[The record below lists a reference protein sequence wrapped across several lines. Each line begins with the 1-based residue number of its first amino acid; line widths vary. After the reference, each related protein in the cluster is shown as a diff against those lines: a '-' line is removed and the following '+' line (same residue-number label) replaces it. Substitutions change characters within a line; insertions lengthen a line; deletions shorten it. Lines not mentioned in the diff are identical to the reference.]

1 MTGFGT
7 ATAQTPGGR
16 LTVEVRSVNHR
27 FSEVQ
32 IRLPKDLAPLEDRAR
47 AVVQEKVHRGRVE
60 VVITRENGA
69 RRTKAVRADLD
80 LASAY
85 AQALRE
91 IAGTVGAMGEV
102 TLAQL
107 AVLPEVLRVED
118 ERADIE
124 TFWPAL
130 ESAVT
135 GATDALVAM
144 RTIEGRRM
152 ADDLLDRLTALGRLL
167 DGVNERSR
175 DVVRLYSERLRTR
188 LAELLSETPIDEA
201 RIVTELALF
210 AERSDI
216 SEELVRLRSHLT
228 QFRQTVEEDG
238 AVGRK
243 LEFILQEM
251 GRETN
256 TIGSKANH
264 LDITRAVIAMKTELE
279 SLREQVQNI
288 E

>member
-47 AVVQEKVHRGRVE
+47 AVVQGKVQRGRVE
-60 VVITRENGA
+60 IVIAREDGA

-80 LASAY
+80 LATAY

-91 IAGTVGAMGEV
+91 IAGTVGAIGEV
-102 TLAQL
+102 SLAQV
-107 AVLPEVLRVED
+107 AALPDVLRVED
-118 ERADIE
+118 DRADVE
-124 TFWPAL
+124 TLWPAL
-130 ESAVT
+130 GSAVT
-135 GATDALVAM
+135 AATDALVAM
-144 RTIEGRRM
+144 RTVEGRRM
-152 ADDLLDRLTALGRLL
+152 ADDLLGRLAVLGRLI
-167 DGVNERSR
+167 DTVSQHGR
-175 DVVRLYSERLRTR
+175 DVVRLYSERLRAR
-188 LAELLSETPIDEA
+188 LAELVVETPIDEA
-201 RIVTELALF
+201 RIVTELAVF
-210 AERSDI
+210 ADRADI
-216 SEELVRLRSHLT
+216 SEELVRLRSHIT
-228 QFRQTVEEDG
+228 QFRQTVDENG

-243 LEFILQEM
+243 LDFILQEM

-279 SLREQVQNI
+279 SLREQVQNV

>member
-7 ATAQTPGGR
+7 ATAQAPGGR

-32 IRLPKDLAPLEDRAR
+32 IRLPKDLSALEEPTR
-47 AVVQEKVHRGRVE
+47 AVVQGRVQRGRVE
-60 VVITRENGA
+60 VVVTREDGT
-69 RRTKAVRADLD
+69 RRTKAVRADLE
-80 LASAY
+80 LATAY
-85 AQALRE
+85 ARALRE
-91 IAGTVGAMGEV
+91 LAGTVGAAGEV

-107 AVLPEVLRVED
+107 AALPDVLRVED
-118 ERADIE
+118 ERGEVE
-124 TFWPAL
+124 TLWPAL
-130 ESAVT
+130 EVAVST
-135 GATDALVAM
+135 ATDALVAM
-144 RTIEGRRM
+144 RTAEGHRM
-152 ADDLLDRLTALGRLL
+152 AADLLERLAAIERLA
-167 DGVNERSR
+167 DTVSERVGE
-175 DVVRLYSERLRTR
+175 VVRAYSERLRAR
-188 LAELLSETPIDEA
+188 LADLLTDVPVDEA
-201 RIVTELALF
+201 RIATEVALF

-216 SEELVRLRSHLT
+216 SEELVRLRSHIV
-228 QFRQTVEEDG
+228 QFRQAIGEDG

-256 TIGSKANH
+256 TIGSKAND
-264 LDITRAVIAMKTELE
+264 LDITRAVIAMKSELE

>member
-7 ATAQTPGGR
+7 ATAQAPGGR

-32 IRLPKDLAPLEDRAR
+32 IRLPKDLSPLEDRAR
-47 AVVQEKVHRGRVE
+47 AVVQGKVHRGRVE
-60 VVITRENGA
+60 VVVTRENGA
-69 RRTKAVRADLD
+69 RRAKAVRVDLE
-80 LASAY
+80 LAASY

-91 IAGTVGAMGEV
+91 IAGTVGALGEV

-107 AVLPEVLRVED
+107 ASLPDVLRVED
-118 ERADIE
+118 DRAEVE
-124 TFWPAL
+124 TLWSAL
-130 ESAVT
+130 EAAVAA
-135 GATDALVAM
+135 ATDALVAM
-144 RTIEGRRM
+144 RTAEGQRM
-152 ADDLLDRLTALGRLL
+152 ASDVLDRLTAIGRLL
-167 DGVNERSR
+167 EAVNERGR
-175 DVVRLYSERLRTR
+175 DVVRLYSERLRAR
-188 LAELLSETPIDEA
+188 LAELLAEIPIDEA
-201 RIVTELALF
+201 RIATELALF

-216 SEELVRLRSHLT
+216 SEELVRLRSHIT

-256 TIGSKANH
+256 TIGSKAND
-264 LDITRAVIAMKTELE
+264 LDITRSVIAMKTELE

>member
-7 ATAQTPGGR
+7 ATAQAPGGR

-27 FSEVQ
+27 FSEIQ
-32 IRLPKDLAPLEDRAR
+32 IRLPKDLSALEEPTRAM
-47 AVVQEKVHRGRVE
+47 VQGKVQRGRVE
-60 VVITRENGA
+60 VIVTREDGT
-69 RRTKAVRADLD
+69 RRPKAVRVDLE
-80 LASAY
+80 LAAAY

-91 IAGTVGAMGEV
+91 IAGTVGATGEV

-107 AVLPEVLRVED
+107 AALPDVLRVED
-118 ERADIE
+118 DRGEVE
-124 TFWPAL
+124 TLRPAL
-130 ESAVT
+130 EAAVAE
-135 GATDALVAM
+135 ATDALVAM
-144 RTIEGRRM
+144 RTSEGRRM
-152 ADDLLDRLTALGRLL
+152 ASDLLDRLAAIGRLL
-167 DGVNERSR
+167 ETVNERSS
-175 DVVRLYSERLRTR
+175 DVVRVYSDRLRAR
-188 LAELLSETPIDEA
+188 LAELLAEVPIDEA
-201 RIVTELALF
+201 RIATEIALF

-216 SEELVRLRSHLT
+216 SEELVRLRSHIA
-228 QFRQTVEEDG
+228 QFRQTVGEDG

-256 TIGSKANH
+256 TIGSKAND
-264 LDITRAVIAMKTELE
+264 LEITRAVIAMKSELE

>member
-7 ATAQTPGGR
+7 ATAQAPGGR

-27 FSEVQ
+27 FSEIQ
-32 IRLPKDLAPLEDRAR
+32 IRLPKDLSALEEPTRAM
-47 AVVQEKVHRGRVE
+47 VQGKVQRGRVE
-60 VVITRENGA
+60 VIVTREDGT
-69 RRTKAVRADLD
+69 RRPKAVRVDLE
-80 LASAY
+80 LAAAY

-91 IAGTVGAMGEV
+91 IAGTVGATGEV

-107 AVLPEVLRVED
+107 AALPDVLRVED
-118 ERADIE
+118 DRREVE
-124 TFWPAL
+124 TLRPAL
-130 ESAVT
+130 EVALAE
-135 GATDALVAM
+135 ATDALVAM
-144 RTIEGRRM
+144 RTSEGRRM
-152 ADDLLDRLTALGRLL
+152 ASDLLDRLAATGRLL
-167 DGVNERSR
+167 ETVNERSS
-175 DVVRLYSERLRTR
+175 DVVRVYSERLRAR
-188 LAELLSETPIDEA
+188 LVELLAEVPIDEA
-201 RIVTELALF
+201 RIATEIALF

-216 SEELVRLRSHLT
+216 SEELVRLRSHIA
-228 QFRQTVEEDG
+228 QFRQTVGEDG

-256 TIGSKANH
+256 TIGSKAND
-264 LDITRAVIAMKTELE
+264 LEITRAVIAMKSELE